1 MIAYPSLT
9 PLRWVAEYKYLGQI
23 LDATASSAA
32 AVGARIKCAER
43 SLHSLDRLWALER
56 LESRVKLWILDT
68 IIMPSLTS
76 NLATLCLTNEDMR
89 KLKEF
94 HYRALM
100 CVHRSTVLTDPW
112 GRTSKISYEELL
124 LWTMA
129 QDMETQMRVL
139 RVNLAGRIARA
150 SANHPLRLLPTDE
163 WDRLVET
170 DLAALRAPIGILKDR
185 HRCRKLL
192 KRRNPYV
199 NKLILRRHSL
209 WQTALNTFR

>member
-1 MIAYPSLT
+1 M
-9 PLRWVAEYKYLGQI
+9 AEYKYLGQI

-76 NLATLCLTNEDMR
+76 KLATVCLTNEDMR

-124 LWTMA
+124 L
-129 QDMETQMRVL
+129 
-139 RVNLAGRIARA
+139 
-150 SANHPLRLLPTDE
+150 
-163 WDRLVET
+163 
-170 DLAALRAPIGILKDR
+170 
-185 HRCRKLL
+185 
-192 KRRNPYV
+192 
-199 NKLILRRHSL
+199 
-209 WQTALNTFR
+209 